1 MYYKALALDKL
12 GIYADAIDVRNKILV
27 LHSNNIDMKLSNAL
41 DLSHLGKYEQALKY
55 YDKVLAIDPI

>member
-1 MYYKALALDKL
+1 MDKL

-27 LHSNNIDMKLSNAL
+27 LDSNNIDMKLSNAL
-41 DLSHLGKYEQALKY
+41 DLSLLGKYEQALKY